1 MSDAATWG
9 KPIAAA
15 VVTSIIVYIQ
25 ITIITLTVSYTM
37 NRSIY
42 RSTSLRVLTG
52 ILAGLTALITF
63 WVILF
68 LPKTHYFGFFPLLGP
83 IAEAE
88 KRWGILNYFRSSYD
102 PTEHVGIVRNLV
114 MGSLGWRKDGEKW
127 TNSSGAQP
135 LEYMEGGA
143 PPTEGVVN
151 EARGEAARAAGAIS
165 DKAEWGTTMAEFG
178 RYVTKIAAA
187 RAAAA
192 AFEAAEAEK
201 RAATAAAAA
210 KEAEEAERV
219 AAAGPVTESGARSSG
234 PLTYGDLR

>member
-15 VVTSIIVYIQ
+15 VVTSIIVYIH

-37 NRSIY
+37 NRIIY
-42 RSTSLRVLTG
+42 RSAPLRLLTG
-52 ILAGLTALITF
+52 ILAGLTAVITF
-63 WVILF
+63 WVVLF

-88 KRWGILNYFRSSYD
+88 KRWGILNYFRSSYN

-114 MGSLGWRKDGEKW
+114 MGSLGWRSDGTKW
-127 TNSSGAQP
+127 TNSSGAVP
-135 LEYMEGGA
+135 IEMGLLDS
-143 PPTEGVVN
+143 PPADGVVN

-165 DKAEWGTTMAEFG
+165 DKAVWDAKMAGFDD
-178 RYVTKIAAA
+178 YVIELDAA

-219 AAAGPVTESGARSSG
+219 AAAGPVTESRARSSG